1 MQGDALSHT
10 MCMCCANSVLC
21 QCKRRSWVVASVVAS
36 RRPDCQFRR
45 LIRIRQMLA
54 SHSCQKCAYEEEKLL
69 GKVARRV
76 LAIKVCL
83 ALHAV

>member
-1 MQGDALSHT
+1 
-10 MCMCCANSVLC
+10 
-21 QCKRRSWVVASVVAS
+21 
-36 RRPDCQFRR
+36 
-45 LIRIRQMLA
+45 MLA

-83 ALHAV
+83 ALLQCRKSCPQAHLPQCSRHICMRMLAIAAVQEGGEG